1 MKRRLTLL
9 TLVLFSVSTLMS
21 MPGLAAEYD
30 GYVDAAGNQ
39 ITPEIEPLTD
49 EEIQRN
55 AAYDNMIETVRT
67 AYEAYLDGEITIDQL
82 QQIEDAS
89 YFSVYPEEKD
99 NPLASMK
106 TNPERKEMVEAMKAN
121 RQDSS
126 QQVSFEIQPF
136 NLGDGTAKYL
146 PMPYEMQAN
155 TWYCGPATAVNIV
168 NGYNGYSRMTQS
180 QAASLLGT
188 TSSSGTDFG
197 SNWYNVLNT
206 STMGKTYT
214 RAQGYSDWAGDL
226 ANKCIGTIWNGRGV
240 ALNVVM
246 TPYTTYLP
254 GYSAASGNVY
264 HYVAAYGFES
274 YDPSLRKI
282 CYIDPYAEYLGIS
295 GAQKVTFQQMA
306 LATQTHGII
315 Y

>member
-1 MKRRLTLL
+1 
-9 TLVLFSVSTLMS
+9 
-21 MPGLAAEYD
+21 
-30 GYVDAAGNQ
+30 
-39 ITPEIEPLTD
+39 
-49 EEIQRN
+49 
-55 AAYDNMIETVRT
+55 
-67 AYEAYLDGEITIDQL
+67 
-82 QQIEDAS
+82 
-89 YFSVYPEEKD
+89 
-99 NPLASMK
+99 
-106 TNPERKEMVEAMKAN
+106 
-121 RQDSS
+121 
-126 QQVSFEIQPF
+126 
-136 NLGDGTAKYL
+136 
-146 PMPYEMQAN
+146 
-155 TWYCGPATAVNIV
+155 
-168 NGYNGYSRMTQS
+168 MTQS

-188 TSSSGTDFG
+188 TSSSGTNFS

-274 YDPSLRKI
+274 YDPSRRKI